1 MAYLTAAQVRS
12 RVPALANVT
21 TYPSTELERL
31 VLEFTEIAEDYL
43 GVAYE
48 PRTVTA
54 EQVVRPNQ
62 LVKLANP
69 QVRTLTAVT
78 INETA
83 LTAGELA
90 DLTVDKVAGT
100 VIDGLWVGSPFALFT
115 YSHGYDAPTEVLLRA
130 CSEYVRSV
138 AFADRS
144 GQSRDVIAQ
153 SMDGS
158 FTRYSTPD
166 WNRGRP
172 TGFLE
177 VDRLLNSLT
186 EFRTHGVA

>member
-1 MAYLTAAQVRS
+1 MAYLTAAQVRV

-21 TYPSTELERL
+21 TYPSAELDRL

-54 EQVVRPNQ
+54 EQVVKPNQ

-78 INETA
+78 INLTA

-90 DLTVDKVAGT
+90 DLTIDKVAGS

-115 YSHGYDAPTEVLLRA
+115 YTHGFDAPTEVLLRA

-158 FTRYSTPD
+158 FTRYSTPSYSA
-166 WNRGRP
+166 GRP

-177 VDRLLNSLT
+177 VDRLLNSLPM
-186 EFRTHGVA
+186 FRPAGVA

>member
-1 MAYLTAAQVRS
+1 MAYVSAATVRS
-12 RVPALANVT
+12 RVPQLANTT
-21 TYPSTELERL
+21 TYPTAELDRL
-31 VLEFTEIAEDYL
+31 VAEFTEIAERYL

-54 EQVVRPNQ
+54 EQVVRPNR
-62 LVKLANP
+62 LVKLAHT
-69 QVRTLTAVT
+69 QVRSVTAATVDGV
-78 INETA
+78 A
-83 LTAGELA
+83 LDAGELTDIVV
-90 DLTVDKVAGT
+90 DLFTGT
-100 VIDGLWVGSPFALFT
+100 VASSRWAGSDVATFT
-115 YSHGYDAPTEVLLRA
+115 YSHGFDAPTETLLRA
-130 CSEYVRSV
+130 CTEYVRSV

-177 VDRLLNSLT
+177 VDRMLNSLPV
-186 EFRTHGVA
+186 FRPAGIA

>member
-1 MAYLTAAQVRS
+1 VAYLTAAQVRS
-12 RVPALANVT
+12 RVPALANTT
-21 TYPSTELERL
+21 TYSTTELDSL
-31 VLEFTEIAEDYL
+31 VAEFTEIAERYL
-43 GVAYE
+43 GVAFE

-54 EQVVRPNQ
+54 EQVVRPNR

-69 QVRTLTAVT
+69 QVRTVTAVT
-78 INETA
+78 IDGVA

-90 DLTVDKVAGT
+90 DLTVDQVAGT
-100 VIDGLWVGSPFALFT
+100 VIDGLWVGSPFATFT
-115 YSHGYDAPTEVLLRA
+115 YSHGHDEPTPTLLRA
-130 CSEYVRSV
+130 TSEYVRSV

-186 EFRTHGVA
+186 IFSTPGVA

>member
-12 RVPALANVT
+12 RVPALANTT
-21 TYPSTELERL
+21 TYTSTELDSL
-31 VLEFTEIAEDYL
+31 VAEFTEIAERYL
-43 GVAYE
+43 AVAFE

-54 EQVVRPNQ
+54 EQVIRPNR
-62 LVKLANP
+62 LVKLGFP
-69 QVRTLTAVT
+69 QVRTVTAVT
-78 INETA
+78 IDGVAIDATA
-83 LTAGELA
+83 LA
-90 DLTVDKVAGT
+90 DLTVDKLIGT
-100 VIDGLWVGSPFALFT
+100 VTGGTWSGSSVATFT
-115 YSHGYDAPTEVLLRA
+115 YSHGYDEPTPTLLRA
-130 CSEYVRSV
+130 CADYVRSV

-177 VDRLLNSLT
+177 VDRLLNSLPV
-186 EFRTHGVA
+186 FRAAGVA